1 MITTKNLGIYLS
13 SEHFFKNRF
22 SVGPF
27 LSFQEIKNTTF
38 NFYRLGGHLNLYLIK
53 GKTISIYLGGSAG
66 GAALSVG
73 SSLEKARLLE
83 TFSKYM
89 SVSGKNNPRQANL
102 VRIQYNKDLAKAES
116 YNEYIFSE
124 SFLAYVGLRFVFNS
138 KIKGTMVF
146 GNEDFLRLGINYSL

>member
-1 MITTKNLGIYLS
+1 
-13 SEHFFKNRF
+13 
-22 SVGPF
+22 
-27 LSFQEIKNTTF
+27 
-38 NFYRLGGHLNLYLIK
+38 
-53 GKTISIYLGGSAG
+53 
-66 GAALSVG
+66 
-73 SSLEKARLLE
+73 
-83 TFSKYM
+83 M